1 LADLHFPLDETAECF
16 ITLQPYSKQPV
27 AKHWTNNGRT
37 FQDAIFPEANIG
49 LLLGTTSGIID
60 VDLDCKEAK
69 GLADLILPTPF
80 AEFDRGTSDSG
91 HYLFRANSFGP
102 TKRFTSAGSKTTL
115 VELRANGAQ
124 TMIPPSVHPYGTRLT
139 FKAICDQSEPV
150 EYSDLL
156 KRVSLLAAA
165 AEITQNWTE
174 GRRHNLALSF
184 SGLCLKAGLDSSLIT
199 QIVQRICSL
208 TNDNEEQ
215 DRLNAIRFGVNKAAD
230 DLAGFSLLTELLGYE
245 AAKRIADRVDQ
256 YTVKETTASPIQ
268 AHTPQSSVLELGQFA
283 DRANVTEAKM
293 GIQFAECLKDKAV
306 YVIETKQWMIWT
318 GSFWQADLCNN
329 IQNLAYQFVQDVKL
343 TLSEKGSINDAREL
357 SSFESLNR
365 LQNISAF
372 ASTRLSISASLF
384 DADPMILATRTDWVN
399 LETGTANAPDPKIL
413 ISKASDVNFGVAATC
428 PRFEQFVNDI
438 FEGDSE
444 LISFV
449 RRAIGYS
456 LTGST
461 SEQCLF
467 IMIGDG
473 ANGKSTFI
481 NVIKNLLGTYGTT
494 AAAQTLIAQGG
505 SSIGDDLVDL
515 ARSRFISVSETEE
528 GQSLAEAK
536 IKQMT
541 GGDTLK
547 GRPLYGNYVEF
558 KIIGKLW
565 LATNSLPQINN
576 SDFGI
581 WRRIMA
587 IPFNRTFLAEE
598 QDKTLQSK
606 LMEELPGILNWAI
619 QGCLEWQREGL
630 NPPKIVQEQVAEYKS
645 SMDSISQ
652 FIRDECE
659 LGVDCSHTASQFYSE
674 YRSWCLAV
682 GKKPKNQTAFKRAL
696 EATNGVY
703 QKRTAKGNTWFGIQ
717 PCLMA

>member
-1 LADLHFPLDETAECF
+1 MQNINIC
-16 ITLQPYSKQPV
+16 V
-27 AKHWTNNGRT
+27 
-37 FQDAIFPEANIG
+37 QDAYLALHPQSKIPVDSDWPNLGKAKEEVLPMGGNIG
-49 LLLGTTSGIID
+49 LLLGAKSGIID
-60 VDLDCKEAK
+60 VDLDCREAK
-69 GLADLILPTPF
+69 GLADLILTTPF

-102 TKRFTSAGSKTTL
+102 TKRFTGAGSKTTI
-115 VELRANGAQ
+115 VELRADGVQ
-124 TMIPPSVHPYGTRLT
+124 TMIPPSVHPDGSHLA
-139 FKAICDQSEPV
+139 FQAFNEHADPV

-156 KRVSLLAAA
+156 KHVSLLAAVS
-165 AEITQNWTE
+165 EITQNWTH
-174 GRRHNLALSF
+174 GQRHNLALGF
-184 SGLCLKAGLDSSLIT
+184 AGLCIKADLDPNLIM
-199 QIVQRICSL
+199 QIIQRICSL
-208 TNDNEEQ
+208 TNDVDEQ
-215 DRLNAIRFGVNKAAD
+215 DRLNAVRFSVNKAAD
-230 DLAGFSLLTELLGYE
+230 DLAGFSLLTDLLGYG

-256 YTVKETTASPIQ
+256 YTDKGTTTSLIQ
-268 AHTPQSSVLELGQFA
+268 AHMPRSSVLELGQFA

-293 GIQFAECLKDKAV
+293 GIQFAEWLKGKAV
-306 YVIETKQWMIWT
+306 YIIESKQWMIWN
-318 GSFWQADLCNN
+318 GCFWEADLCNN
-329 IQNLAYQFVQDVKL
+329 IQNLAYQFVQDIKI
-343 TLSEKGSINDAREL
+343 TLIENGSVHDAREL

-399 LETGTANAPDPKIL
+399 LETGTAHAPDPKIL
-413 ISKASDVNFGVAATC
+413 VSKASDVNFGVAATC
-428 PRFEQFVNDI
+428 PKFEQFVNDI
-438 FEGDSE
+438 FEGNSE

-473 ANGKSTFI
+473 ANGKSTFV
-481 NVIKNLLGTYGTT
+481 NVIKHLLGTYGTT

-547 GRPLYGNYVEF
+547 GRPLYGSYVEF

-576 SDFGI
+576 SDYGI

-587 IPFNRTFLAEE
+587 IPFNRTFSVEE
-598 QDKTLQSK
+598 QDKTLQLK

-630 NPPKIVQEQVAEYKS
+630 NPPKIVQDQVAEYKS

-696 EATNGVY
+696 EATKGVY

-717 PCLMA
+717 PCSMV

>member
-1 LADLHFPLDETAECF
+1 MQNINIC
-16 ITLQPYSKQPV
+16 V
-27 AKHWTNNGRT
+27 
-37 FQDAIFPEANIG
+37 QDAYLALHPQSKIPVDSDWPNLGKAKEEVLPMGGNIG
-49 LLLGTTSGIID
+49 LLLGAKSGIID
-60 VDLDCKEAK
+60 VDLDCREAK

-102 TKRFTSAGSKTTL
+102 TKRFTGAGSKTTI
-115 VELRANGAQ
+115 VELRADGVQ
-124 TMIPPSVHPYGTRLT
+124 TMIPPSVHPDGSHLA
-139 FKAICDQSEPV
+139 FQAFNEHADPV

-156 KRVSLLAAA
+156 KHVSLLAAVS
-165 AEITQNWTE
+165 EITQNWTH
-174 GRRHNLALSF
+174 GQRHNLALGF
-184 SGLCLKAGLDSSLIT
+184 AGLCIKADLDPNLIM
-199 QIVQRICSL
+199 QIIQRICSL
-208 TNDNEEQ
+208 TNDVDEQ
-215 DRLNAIRFGVNKAAD
+215 DRLNAVQFSVNKAAD
-230 DLAGFSLLTELLGYE
+230 DLAGFSLLTDLLGYG

-256 YTVKETTASPIQ
+256 YTDKGTTTSLIQ
-268 AHTPQSSVLELGQFA
+268 AHMPRSSVLELGQFA

-293 GIQFAECLKDKAV
+293 GIQFAEWLKGKAV
-306 YVIETKQWMIWT
+306 YIIESKQWMIWN
-318 GSFWQADLCNN
+318 GCFWEADLCNN
-329 IQNLAYQFVQDVKL
+329 IQNLAYQFVQDIKI
-343 TLSEKGSINDAREL
+343 TLIENGSVHDAREL

-399 LETGTANAPDPKIL
+399 LETGTAHAPDPKIL
-413 ISKASDVNFGVAATC
+413 VSKASDVNFGVAATC
-428 PRFEQFVNDI
+428 PKFEQFVNDI
-438 FEGDSE
+438 FEGNSE

-473 ANGKSTFI
+473 ANGKSTFV
-481 NVIKNLLGTYGTT
+481 NVIKHLLGTYGTT

-536 IKQMT
+536 IKQVT

-547 GRPLYGNYVEF
+547 GRPLYGSYVEF

-565 LATNSLPQINN
+565 LATNSLSN
-576 SDFGI
+576 
-581 WRRIMA
+581 
-587 IPFNRTFLAEE
+587 
-598 QDKTLQSK
+598 
-606 LMEELPGILNWAI
+606 
-619 QGCLEWQREGL
+619 
-630 NPPKIVQEQVAEYKS
+630 
-645 SMDSISQ
+645 
-652 FIRDECE
+652 
-659 LGVDCSHTASQFYSE
+659 
-674 YRSWCLAV
+674 
-682 GKKPKNQTAFKRAL
+682 
-696 EATNGVY
+696 
-703 QKRTAKGNTWFGIQ
+703 
-717 PCLMA
+717 

>member
-1 LADLHFPLDETAECF
+1 MQNINIC
-16 ITLQPYSKQPV
+16 V
-27 AKHWTNNGRT
+27 
-37 FQDAIFPEANIG
+37 QDAYLALHPQSKIPVDSDWPNLGKAKEEVLPMGGNIG
-49 LLLGTTSGIID
+49 LLLGAKSGIID
-60 VDLDCKEAK
+60 VDLDCREAK

-102 TKRFTSAGSKTTL
+102 TKRFTGAGSKTTI
-115 VELRANGAQ
+115 VELRADGVQ
-124 TMIPPSVHPYGTRLT
+124 TMIPPSVHPDGSHLA
-139 FKAICDQSEPV
+139 FQAFNEHADPV

-156 KRVSLLAAA
+156 KHVSLLAAVS
-165 AEITQNWTE
+165 EITQNWTH
-174 GRRHNLALSF
+174 GQRHNLALGF
-184 SGLCLKAGLDSSLIT
+184 AGLCIKADLDPNLIM
-199 QIVQRICSL
+199 QIIQRICSL
-208 TNDNEEQ
+208 TNDVDEQ
-215 DRLNAIRFGVNKAAD
+215 DRLNAVRFSVNKAAD
-230 DLAGFSLLTELLGYE
+230 DLAGFSLLTDLLGYG

-256 YTVKETTASPIQ
+256 YTDKGTTTSLIQ
-268 AHTPQSSVLELGQFA
+268 AHMPRSSVLELGQFA

-293 GIQFAECLKDKAV
+293 GIQFAEWLKGKAV
-306 YVIETKQWMIWT
+306 YIIESKQWMIWN
-318 GSFWQADLCNN
+318 GCFWEADLCNN
-329 IQNLAYQFVQDVKL
+329 IQNLAYQFVQDIKI
-343 TLSEKGSINDAREL
+343 TLIENGSVHDAREL

-399 LETGTANAPDPKIL
+399 LETGTAHAPDPKIL
-413 ISKASDVNFGVAATC
+413 VSKASDVNFGVAATC
-428 PRFEQFVNDI
+428 PKFEQFVNDI
-438 FEGDSE
+438 FEGNSE

-473 ANGKSTFI
+473 ANGKSTFV
-481 NVIKNLLGTYGTT
+481 NVIKHLLGTYGTT

-547 GRPLYGNYVEF
+547 GRPLYGSYVEF

-576 SDFGI
+576 SDYGI

-587 IPFNRTFLAEE
+587 IPFNRTFSVEE
-598 QDKTLQSK
+598 QDKTLQLK

-630 NPPKIVQEQVAEYKS
+630 NPPKIVQDQVAEYKS

-696 EATNGVY
+696 EATKGVY

-717 PCLMA
+717 PCSMV

>member
-1 LADLHFPLDETAECF
+1 MQNINIC
-16 ITLQPYSKQPV
+16 V
-27 AKHWTNNGRT
+27 
-37 FQDAIFPEANIG
+37 QDAYLALHPQSKIPVDSDWPNLGKAKEEVLPMGGNIG
-49 LLLGTTSGIID
+49 LLLGAKSGIID
-60 VDLDCKEAK
+60 VDLDCREAK

-102 TKRFTSAGSKTTL
+102 TKRFTGAGSKTTI
-115 VELRANGAQ
+115 VELRADGVQ
-124 TMIPPSVHPYGTRLT
+124 TMIPPSVHPDGSHLA
-139 FKAICDQSEPV
+139 FQAFNEHADPV

-156 KRVSLLAAA
+156 KHVSLLAAVS
-165 AEITQNWTE
+165 EITQNWTH
-174 GRRHNLALSF
+174 GQRHNLALGF
-184 SGLCLKAGLDSSLIT
+184 AGLCIKADLDPNLIM
-199 QIVQRICSL
+199 QIIQRICSL
-208 TNDNEEQ
+208 TNDVDEQ
-215 DRLNAIRFGVNKAAD
+215 DRLNAVQFSVNKAAD
-230 DLAGFSLLTELLGYE
+230 DLAGFSLLTDLLGYG

-256 YTVKETTASPIQ
+256 YTDKGTTTSLIQ
-268 AHTPQSSVLELGQFA
+268 AHMPRSSVLELGQFA

-293 GIQFAECLKDKAV
+293 GIQFAEWLKGKAV
-306 YVIETKQWMIWT
+306 YIIESKQWMIWN
-318 GSFWQADLCNN
+318 GCFWEADLCNN
-329 IQNLAYQFVQDVKL
+329 IQNLAYQFVQDIKI
-343 TLSEKGSINDAREL
+343 TLIENGSVHDAREL

-399 LETGTANAPDPKIL
+399 LETGTAHAPDPKIL
-413 ISKASDVNFGVAATC
+413 VSKASDVNFGVAATC
-428 PRFEQFVNDI
+428 PKFEQFVNDI
-438 FEGDSE
+438 FEGNSE

-473 ANGKSTFI
+473 ANGKSTFV
-481 NVIKNLLGTYGTT
+481 NVIKHLLGTYGTT

-541 GGDTLK
+541 GGDTLT
-547 GRPLYGNYVEF
+547 GRPLYGSYVEF

-576 SDFGI
+576 SDYGI

-587 IPFNRTFLAEE
+587 IPFNRTFSVEE
-598 QDKTLQSK
+598 QDKTLQLK

-630 NPPKIVQEQVAEYKS
+630 NPPKIVQDQVAEYKS

-696 EATNGVY
+696 EATKGVY

-717 PCLMA
+717 PCSMV

>member
-1 LADLHFPLDETAECF
+1 MADLRFPFDKNAECF
-16 ITLQPYSKQPV
+16 ITLQPYSKKPV
-27 AKHWTNNGRT
+27 AKNWPQHGKT
-37 FQDAIFPEANIG
+37 FHDSMFSDANIG
-49 LLLGTTSGIID
+49 LLLGATSGIID
-60 VDLDCKEAK
+60 VDLDCREAK
-69 GLADLILPTPF
+69 GLADLILPKPL
-80 AEFDRGTSDSG
+80 AQFDRGSSDSG
-91 HYLFRANSFGP
+91 HYIFKANSYGP
-102 TKRFTSAGSKTTL
+102 TKRFTGAGSKTTI
-115 VELRANGAQ
+115 VELRADGAQ
-124 TMIPPSVHPYGTRLT
+124 TMIPPSVHPDGSQLA
-139 FKAICDQSEPV
+139 FQAFNEHADPV

-156 KRVSLLAAA
+156 KHVSLLAAVS
-165 AEITQNWTE
+165 EITQNWTE
-174 GRRHNLALSF
+174 GRRHNLALGF
-184 SGLCLKAGLDSSLIT
+184 AGLCIKADLNPNLLM
-199 QIVQRICSL
+199 QVVQRICSL
-208 TNDNEEQ
+208 TNDVDKQ
-215 DRLNAIRFGVNKAAD
+215 DRLNAVRFSINKSAN
-230 DLAGFSLLTELLGYE
+230 DLAGFSLLSDLLGYE

-256 YTVKETTASPIQ
+256 YAGKVTSTSLIQ
-268 AHTPQSSVLELGQFA
+268 SIPLQSGILELGQFA

-293 GIQFAECLKDKAV
+293 GIQLAEWLKDKAV
-306 YVIETKQWMIWT
+306 YVIEQKQWMIWN
-318 GSFWQADLCNN
+318 GCFWEADLCNS

-343 TLSEKGSINDAREL
+343 TLSEKGSIYDAREL

-399 LETGTANAPDPKIL
+399 LETGTAHAPDPKIL
-413 ISKASDVNFGVAATC
+413 ISKASDVNFGIAATC
-428 PRFEQFVNDI
+428 PRFEQFVDDI
-438 FEGDSE
+438 FEGSSE

-481 NVIKNLLGTYGTT
+481 NVIKHLLGTYGTT

-547 GRPLYGNYVEF
+547 GRPLYGSYVEF

-576 SDFGI
+576 SDYGI

-587 IPFNRTFLAEE
+587 IPFNRTFSVEE

-619 QGCLEWQREGL
+619 QGCLDWQREGL
-630 NPPKIVQEQVAEYKS
+630 NPPKIVQDQVAEYKS
-645 SMDSISQ
+645 AMDSISQ
-652 FIRDECE
+652 FIKDECE
-659 LGVDCSHTASQFYSE
+659 LGADCSHTASQFYSE
-674 YRSWCLAV
+674 YRNWCLAV

-696 EATNGVY
+696 EATKGVY

-717 PCLMA
+717 PCLMV

>member
-1 LADLHFPLDETAECF
+1 
-16 ITLQPYSKQPV
+16 
-27 AKHWTNNGRT
+27 
-37 FQDAIFPEANIG
+37 
-49 LLLGTTSGIID
+49 
-60 VDLDCKEAK
+60 
-69 GLADLILPTPF
+69 
-80 AEFDRGTSDSG
+80 
-91 HYLFRANSFGP
+91 
-102 TKRFTSAGSKTTL
+102 
-115 VELRANGAQ
+115 
-124 TMIPPSVHPYGTRLT
+124 
-139 FKAICDQSEPV
+139 
-150 EYSDLL
+150 
-156 KRVSLLAAA
+156 
-165 AEITQNWTE
+165 
-174 GRRHNLALSF
+174 
-184 SGLCLKAGLDSSLIT
+184 
-199 QIVQRICSL
+199 
-208 TNDNEEQ
+208 
-215 DRLNAIRFGVNKAAD
+215 
-230 DLAGFSLLTELLGYE
+230 
-245 AAKRIADRVDQ
+245 
-256 YTVKETTASPIQ
+256 
-268 AHTPQSSVLELGQFA
+268 
-283 DRANVTEAKM
+283 M
-293 GIQFAECLKDKAV
+293 GIQFAEWLKDKAV
-306 YVIETKQWMIWT
+306 YVIEPKQWMIWN
-318 GSFWQADLCNN
+318 GCFWEADLCNS

-343 TLSEKGSINDAREL
+343 TLSGKGSINDAREL

-399 LETGTANAPDPKIL
+399 LETGTAHAPDPKIL
-413 ISKASDVNFGVAATC
+413 ISKASDINFGMAATC
-428 PRFEQFVNDI
+428 PRFEQFVDDI
-438 FEGDSE
+438 FEGNSE

-473 ANGKSTFI
+473 ANGKSTFV
-481 NVIKNLLGTYGTT
+481 NVIKHLLGTYGTT

-547 GRPLYGNYVEF
+547 GRPLYGSYVEF

-576 SDFGI
+576 SDYGI

-587 IPFNRTFLAEE
+587 IPFNRTFSVEE

-619 QGCLEWQREGL
+619 QGCFEWQREGL
-630 NPPKIVQEQVAEYKS
+630 NPPKIVQDQVAEYKS
-645 SMDSISQ
+645 AMDSISQ
-652 FIRDECE
+652 FIKDECE

-696 EATNGVY
+696 EATKVSIRSAQLRVILGLVFSPVWWSDVVCVVCVGDLENFSTGFSMGTFSFGLHNLHY
-703 QKRTAKGNTWFGIQ
+703 LHSFFFLREGGN
-717 PCLMA
+717 

>member
-1 LADLHFPLDETAECF
+1 MQNINIC
-16 ITLQPYSKQPV
+16 V
-27 AKHWTNNGRT
+27 
-37 FQDAIFPEANIG
+37 QDAYLALHPQSKIPVDSDWPNLGKAKEEVLPMGGNIG
-49 LLLGTTSGIID
+49 LLLGAKSGIID
-60 VDLDCKEAK
+60 VDLDCREAK

-102 TKRFTSAGSKTTL
+102 TKRFTGAGSKTTI
-115 VELRANGAQ
+115 VELRADGVQ
-124 TMIPPSVHPYGTRLT
+124 TMIPPSVHPDGSHLA
-139 FKAICDQSEPV
+139 FQAFNEHADPV

-156 KRVSLLAAA
+156 KHVSLLAAVS
-165 AEITQNWTE
+165 EITQNWTH
-174 GRRHNLALSF
+174 GQRHNLALGF
-184 SGLCLKAGLDSSLIT
+184 AGLCIKADLDPNLIM
-199 QIVQRICSL
+199 QIIQRICSL
-208 TNDNEEQ
+208 TNDVDEQ
-215 DRLNAIRFGVNKAAD
+215 DRLNAVRFSVNKAAD
-230 DLAGFSLLTELLGYE
+230 DLAGFSLLTDLLGYG

-256 YTVKETTASPIQ
+256 YTDKGTTTSLIQ
-268 AHTPQSSVLELGQFA
+268 AHMPRSSVLELGQFA

-293 GIQFAECLKDKAV
+293 GIQFAEWLKGKAV
-306 YVIETKQWMIWT
+306 YIIESKQWMIWN
-318 GSFWQADLCNN
+318 GCFWEADLCNN
-329 IQNLAYQFVQDVKL
+329 IQNLAYQFVQDIKI
-343 TLSEKGSINDAREL
+343 TLIENGSVHDAREL

-399 LETGTANAPDPKIL
+399 LETGTAHAPDPKIL
-413 ISKASDVNFGVAATC
+413 VSKASDVNFGVAATC
-428 PRFEQFVNDI
+428 PKFEQFVNDI
-438 FEGDSE
+438 FEGNSE

-473 ANGKSTFI
+473 ANGKSTFV
-481 NVIKNLLGTYGTT
+481 NVIKHLLGTYGTT

-547 GRPLYGNYVEF
+547 GRPLYGSYVEF

-576 SDFGI
+576 SDYGI

-587 IPFNRTFLAEE
+587 IPFNRTFSVEE

-606 LMEELPGILNWAI
+606 LMDELPGILNWALK
-619 QGCLEWQREGL
+619 GCLEWQREGL
-630 NPPKIVQEQVAEYKS
+630 NPPKIVQDQVAEYKS

-652 FIRDECE
+652 FIKDECE
-659 LGVDCSHTASQFYSE
+659 LGADCSHTASQFYSE

-696 EATNGVY
+696 EATKGVY

-717 PCLMA
+717 PCLMV

>member
-1 LADLHFPLDETAECF
+1 M
-16 ITLQPYSKQPV
+16 
-27 AKHWTNNGRT
+27 NNINICV
-37 FQDAIFPEANIG
+37 QDAYLALHPQSKIPVDSDWPNSGKAKEEAIEIGGNIG
-49 LLLGTTSGIID
+49 LLLGAKSGIID
-60 VDLDCKEAK
+60 VDLDCRETK
-69 GLADLILPTPF
+69 GLADLILPKPF
-80 AEFDRGTSDSG
+80 AQFDRGSTDSG
-91 HYLFRANSFGP
+91 HYIFKASSYGP
-102 TKRFTSAGSKTTL
+102 TKRFIGFGSKTTI
-115 VELRANGAQ
+115 VELRADGAQ
-124 TMIPPSVHPYGTRLT
+124 TMIPPSVHPDGTQLT
-139 FKAICDQSEPV
+139 FKACNEHAEPV
-150 EYSDLL
+150 EYSALL
-156 KRVSLLAAA
+156 RHVSLLAAA
-165 AEITQNWTE
+165 SEITQYWTE
-174 GRRHNLALSF
+174 GRRHNLALGF
-184 SGLCLKAGLDSSLIT
+184 AGLCIKADLDLNLIM
-199 QIVQRICSL
+199 QILQRICSL
-208 TNDNEEQ
+208 TNDVEEQ
-215 DRLNAIRFGVNKAAD
+215 DRLNAVRFSVNKAAD
-230 DLAGFSLLTELLGYE
+230 DLAGFSILYDLLGYE

-256 YTVKETTASPIQ
+256 YAGKVTSTSLIQ
-268 AHTPQSSVLELGQFA
+268 SIPLQSDILELGQFA
-283 DRANVTEAKM
+283 DRANITEAKM
-293 GIQFAECLKDKAV
+293 GIQFAEWLKDKAV
-306 YVIETKQWMIWT
+306 YVIETKQWMIWN
-318 GSFWQADLCNN
+318 GCFWEADLCNS

-372 ASTRLSISASLF
+372 ASTRLSFSASLF

-399 LETGTANAPDPKIL
+399 LETGTAHAPDPKIL
-413 ISKASDVNFGVAATC
+413 ISKASEVNFGLAAAC
-428 PRFEQFVNDI
+428 PQFEQFVTDI
-438 FEGDSE
+438 FEGNSE

-461 SEQCLF
+461 SEQCPF

-481 NVIKNLLGTYGTT
+481 NVIKHLIGTYGTT

-547 GRPLYGNYVEF
+547 GRPLYGSYVEF
-558 KIIGKLW
+558 KITGKLW

-576 SDFGI
+576 SDYGI

-587 IPFNRTFLAEE
+587 IPFNRTFSVEE

-606 LMEELPGILNWAI
+606 LVEELPGILNWAI

-630 NPPKIVQEQVAEYKS
+630 NPPKIVQDQVAEYKS

-652 FIRDECE
+652 FIKDECDI
-659 LGVDCSHTASQFYSE
+659 GVDCSHSASQFYSE

-696 EATNGVY
+696 EATKGVY

-717 PCLMA
+717 PCLMV

>member
-1 LADLHFPLDETAECF
+1 MQNINIC
-16 ITLQPYSKQPV
+16 V
-27 AKHWTNNGRT
+27 
-37 FQDAIFPEANIG
+37 QDAYLALHPQSKIPVDSDWPNLGKAKEEAIEIGGNIG
-49 LLLGTTSGIID
+49 LLLGAKSGIID
-60 VDLDCKEAK
+60 VDLDCREAK
-69 GLADLILPTPF
+69 GLADLLLPKPL
-80 AEFDRGTSDSG
+80 AQFDRGTSDSG

-102 TKRFTSAGSKTTL
+102 TKRFTGAGSKTTI
-115 VELRANGAQ
+115 VELRADGAQ
-124 TMIPPSVHPYGTRLT
+124 TMIPPSVHPDGSHLA
-139 FKAICDQSEPV
+139 FQAFNEHADPV
-150 EYSDLL
+150 EYPDLL
-156 KRVSLLAAA
+156 KHVSLLAAVS
-165 AEITQNWTE
+165 EVTQNWTE
-174 GRRHNLALSF
+174 GKRHNLALGF
-184 SGLCLKAGLDSSLIT
+184 AGLCIMADLDPQ
-199 QIVQRICSL
+199 QIMKLVQRICSL
-208 TNDNEEQ
+208 TNDVEEQ
-215 DRLNAIRFGVNKAAD
+215 DRLNAVRFSVNKAAN

-256 YTVKETTASPIQ
+256 YAGKVTSTSLIQ
-268 AHTPQSSVLELGQFA
+268 SIPLQSDILELGQFA

-293 GIQFAECLKDKAV
+293 GIQFAEWLKDKAV

-384 DADPMILATRTDWVN
+384 DADPMVLATRTDWVN
-399 LETGTANAPDPKIL
+399 LETGTAHAPDPKIL

-547 GRPLYGNYVEF
+547 GRPLYGSYVEF

-576 SDFGI
+576 SDYGI

-587 IPFNRTFLAEE
+587 IPFNRTFSVEE

-630 NPPKIVQEQVAEYKS
+630 NPPQIVQDQVAEYKS

-652 FIRDECE
+652 FIKDECDI
-659 LGVDCSHTASQFYSE
+659 GADCSHTASQFYSE

-696 EATNGVY
+696 EATKGVY